1 MPRRL
6 PLVNKLPPHVG
17 DGVIWLGLAAIATLV
32 CGIVGASVI
41 ESEAFEALWNEQL
54 ALSGPALGLGRVWTI
69 ATYGWLYTLGDPLGV
84 VWTLVGLYF
93 LGPGL
98 EHRWGKRG
106 FVRFYA
112 LCILGG
118 GVLGGAMAWLTSSA
132 AVITG
137 PTAGLVGLVAAWSL
151 AFPDRE
157 VLLMFLLPVRARWL
171 IGIVLGAGL
180 LLVATSSLAA
190 YAVHLGG
197 AAAAWLQL
205 GGMQRWRARRMA
217 TAAEAAR
224 RKRLDEARQ
233 RLRVIPG
240 GRDDDLP
247 N

>member
-17 DGVIWLGLAAIATLV
+17 DGVIWLGLISIAALL
-32 CGIVGASVI
+32 CGIVGSSVMQ
-41 ESEAFEALWNEQL
+41 SEAFEAVWVEQL
-54 ALSGPALGLGRVWTI
+54 ALSQPALAHGRVWTL
-69 ATYGWLYTLGDPLGV
+69 ATYGLLYALRDPLGV

-93 LGPGL
+93 LGPAL
-98 EHRWGKRG
+98 ERRWGKRALW
-106 FVRFYA
+106 RFYA
-112 LCILGG
+112 LCVVGG
-118 GVLGGAMAWLTSSA
+118 GVVGGAVAWLTSSP

-137 PTAGLVGLVAAWSL
+137 PAAGLVGLVAAWSL
-151 AFPDRE
+151 SFPERK
-157 VLLMFLLPVRARWL
+157 VLLMFLLEVRSRWL
-171 IGIVLGAGL
+171 LWIVLGGGL
-180 LLVATSSLAA
+180 LLVATNSAAA

-205 GGMQRWRARRMA
+205 GGIQRLRARRLA

-224 RKRLDEARQ
+224 RKRLDQARQ